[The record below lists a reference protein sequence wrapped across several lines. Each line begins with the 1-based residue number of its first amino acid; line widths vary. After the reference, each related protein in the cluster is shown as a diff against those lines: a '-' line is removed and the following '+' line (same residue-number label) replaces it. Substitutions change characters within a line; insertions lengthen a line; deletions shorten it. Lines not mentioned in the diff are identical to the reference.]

1 MSNIST
7 DQMLFTESDLEAAMD
22 KIETIPFHEEK
33 EVGAI
38 KFWCYNAG
46 HAGVKILHDY
56 ELCVCPNDKCGVYM
70 FQLADINNFT
80 SSRTVVSLDKIEYE
94 REDILVILIPTG
106 HNQVLVTPILQG
118 VISLAVRFLANLQS
132 GDVLCILM
140 ST

>member
-1 MSNIST
+1 
-7 DQMLFTESDLEAAMD
+7 MLVTESDLEAAMD

-80 SSRTVVSLDKIEYE
+80 RSRTVVSVDKIEYE
-94 REDILVILIPTG
+94 REDILVILISTG
-106 HNQVLVTPILQG
+106 RNQVLVTPILQG

-132 GDVLCILM
+132 GDLLCILV

>member
-46 HAGVKILHDY
+46 HAGVKILHNY

-80 SSRTVVSLDKIEYE
+80 RSRTVVSVDKIEYE
-94 REDILVILIPTG
+94 REDILVILISTG
-106 HNQVLVTPILQG
+106 RNQVLVTPILQG

-132 GDVLCILM
+132 GDLLCILV

>member
-7 DQMLFTESDLEAAMD
+7 DQMLVTESDLEAAMD

-80 SSRTVVSLDKIEYE
+80 RSRTVVSVDKIEYE

-106 HNQVLVTPILQG
+106 RNQVLVTPILQG

-132 GDVLCILM
+132 GDLLCILV

>member
-1 MSNIST
+1 
-7 DQMLFTESDLEAAMD
+7 MLFTESDLEAAMD

-80 SSRTVVSLDKIEYE
+80 RSRTVVSVDKIEYE
-94 REDILVILIPTG
+94 REDILVILISTG
-106 HNQVLVTPILQG
+106 RNQVLVTPILQG

-132 GDVLCILM
+132 GDVLCILV

>member
-80 SSRTVVSLDKIEYE
+80 RSRTVVSVDKIEYE
-94 REDILVILIPTG
+94 REDILVILISTG
-106 HNQVLVTPILQG
+106 RNQVLVTPILQG

>member
-80 SSRTVVSLDKIEYE
+80 RSRTVVSVDKIEYE

-106 HNQVLVTPILQG
+106 RNQVLVTPILQG

-132 GDVLCILM
+132 GDLLCILV

>member
-1 MSNIST
+1 MV
-7 DQMLFTESDLEAAMD
+7 TESDLEAAMD

-80 SSRTVVSLDKIEYE
+80 RSRTVVSVDKIEYE
-94 REDILVILIPTG
+94 REDILVILISTG
-106 HNQVLVTPILQG
+106 RNQVLVTPILQG

-132 GDVLCILM
+132 GDLLCILV

>member
-7 DQMLFTESDLEAAMD
+7 DQMLVTESDLEAAMD

-80 SSRTVVSLDKIEYE
+80 RSRTVVSVDKIEYE

>member
-80 SSRTVVSLDKIEYE
+80 RSRTVVSVDKIEYE

-132 GDVLCILM
+132 GDLLCILV

>member
-80 SSRTVVSLDKIEYE
+80 RSRTVVSVDKIEYG
-94 REDILVILIPTG
+94 REDILVILISTG
-106 HNQVLVTPILQG
+106 RNQVLVTPILQG
-118 VISLAVRFLANLQS
+118 VISLSVRFLANLQS
-132 GDVLCILM
+132 GDLLCILV

>member
-80 SSRTVVSLDKIEYE
+80 RSRTVVSVDKIEYE

-132 GDVLCILM
+132 GDVLCILV

>member
-80 SSRTVVSLDKIEYE
+80 RSRTVVSVDKIEYE

-106 HNQVLVTPILQG
+106 RNQVLVTPILQG

>member
-80 SSRTVVSLDKIEYE
+80 RSRTVVSVDKIEYE

-106 HNQVLVTPILQG
+106 RNQVLVTPILQG

-132 GDVLCILM
+132 GDVLCILL

>member
-1 MSNIST
+1 
-7 DQMLFTESDLEAAMD
+7 MLFTESDLEAAMD

-56 ELCVCPNDKCGVYM
+56 ELCVCLNDKCGVYM

-80 SSRTVVSLDKIEYE
+80 RSRTVVSVDKIEYE
-94 REDILVILIPTG
+94 REDILVILISTG
-106 HNQVLVTPILQG
+106 RNQVLVTPILQG

-132 GDVLCILM
+132 GDLLCILV

>member
-80 SSRTVVSLDKIEYE
+80 RSRTVVSVDKIEYE
-94 REDILVILIPTG
+94 REDILVILISTG
-106 HNQVLVTPILQG
+106 RNQVLVTPILQG

-132 GDVLCILM
+132 GDLLCILV

>member
-1 MSNIST
+1 
-7 DQMLFTESDLEAAMD
+7 MLVTESDLEAAMD

-46 HAGVKILHDY
+46 HAGVKILQDY

-80 SSRTVVSLDKIEYE
+80 RSRTVVSVDKIEYE

>member
-1 MSNIST
+1 
-7 DQMLFTESDLEAAMD
+7 MLFTESDLEAAMD

-80 SSRTVVSLDKIEYE
+80 RSRTVVSVDKIEYE

-106 HNQVLVTPILQG
+106 RYQVLVTPILQG

-132 GDVLCILM
+132 GDLLCILV

>member
-80 SSRTVVSLDKIEYE
+80 RSRTVVSVDKIEYE

-106 HNQVLVTPILQG
+106 RNQVLVTPILQG
-118 VISLAVRFLANLQS
+118 VISLAVRFLANLQA
-132 GDVLCILM
+132 GDLLCILV

>member
-1 MSNIST
+1 
-7 DQMLFTESDLEAAMD
+7 MLQCRTCLGGR
-22 KIETIPFHEEK
+22 H
-33 EVGAI
+33 V
-38 KFWCYNAG
+38 

-80 SSRTVVSLDKIEYE
+80 RSRTVVSVDKIEYE
-94 REDILVILIPTG
+94 REDILVILISTG
-106 HNQVLVTPILQG
+106 RNQVLVTPILQG

-132 GDVLCILM
+132 GDLLCILV

>member
-1 MSNIST
+1 
-7 DQMLFTESDLEAAMD
+7 MLFTESDLEAAMD

-80 SSRTVVSLDKIEYE
+80 RSRTVVSVDKIEYE

-132 GDVLCILM
+132 GDLLCILV
-140 ST
+140 SN

>member
-7 DQMLFTESDLEAAMD
+7 DQMLVTESDLEAAMD

-33 EVGAI
+33 EVGGI

-80 SSRTVVSLDKIEYE
+80 RSRTVVSVDKIEYE

-106 HNQVLVTPILQG
+106 RNQVLVTPILQG

-132 GDVLCILM
+132 GDLLCILV

>member
-80 SSRTVVSLDKIEYE
+80 RSRTVVSVDKIEYK
-94 REDILVILIPTG
+94 REDTLVILIPTG
-106 HNQVLVTPILQG
+106 RNQVLVTPILQR
-118 VISLAVRFLANLQS
+118 VTSLAVRFLANLPS
-132 GDVLCILM
+132 GDLLYILV

>member
-1 MSNIST
+1 
-7 DQMLFTESDLEAAMD
+7 MLFTESDLEAAMD

-80 SSRTVVSLDKIEYE
+80 RSRTVVSVDKIEYE
-94 REDILVILIPTG
+94 REDILVILISTG
-106 HNQVLVTPILQG
+106 RNQVLVTPILQG

-132 GDVLCILM
+132 GDLLCILV

>member
-7 DQMLFTESDLEAAMD
+7 DQMLVTESDLEAAMD

-56 ELCVCPNDKCGVYM
+56 ELCNCPN
-70 FQLADINNFT
+70 
-80 SSRTVVSLDKIEYE
+80 E
-94 REDILVILIPTG
+94 REDILVILIPKDVEVCGKIFYTRS
-106 HNQVLVTPILQG
+106 T
-118 VISLAVRFLANLQS
+118 RTS
-132 GDVLCILM
+132 G

>member
-70 FQLADINNFT
+70 FQLPDINNFT
-80 SSRTVVSLDKIEYE
+80 RSRTEQNLVLVDKIEYE
-94 REDILVILIPTG
+94 WEDILVIFIPTDIEADMF
-106 HNQVLVTPILQG
+106 NIQVNSPDERHIL
-118 VISLAVRFLANLQS
+118 RF
-132 GDVLCILM
+132 
-140 ST
+140 

>member
-1 MSNIST
+1 
-7 DQMLFTESDLEAAMD
+7 MLFTESDLEAAMD

-80 SSRTVVSLDKIEYE
+80 RSRTVVSVDKIEYE

-132 GDVLCILM
+132 GDLLCILV